1 MLLFIIAIVGTSGII
16 PTMIDN
22 GYTNYN
28 IFMYMLNMITI
39 AVPPTLPIALQSGIS
54 ISNRRYLF

>member
-1 MLLFIIAIVGTSGII
+1 MLLFIVAVVGTSGII

-22 GYTNYN
+22 GYTSYN

-39 AVPPTLPIALQSGIS
+39 AVPPTLPIAL
-54 ISNRRYLF
+54 